1 VAETARAPADSPRS
15 IPLHEVEA
23 EQERKILPH
32 RLDERRIRPSLMVI
46 VVRAPV
52 LALRW
57 LAVGLALVV
66 MLLVAPVIDLAVDSF
81 GRFRRLL
88 PVPGGARES
97 QPDCRY
103 GGDAANREDE

>member
-1 VAETARAPADSPRS
+1 
-15 IPLHEVEA
+15 LHEVEA

-32 RLDERRIRPSLMVI
+32 RLDEPTSPPSLMVI

-81 GRFRRLL
+81 GRFRWLL
-88 PVPGGARES
+88 PLPGRARES
-97 QPDCRY
+97 QRGCRY
-103 GGDAANREDE
+103 GGDEANREEE